1 LKGTLNMSNRPRKA
15 LKAVALFL
23 AFAIVQISVQVG
35 FAEPGS
41 SPVAAAIPQALLG
54 RLVTTNNQPILV
66 NGASAATGANIVTGV
81 TITTPDAVG
90 ATINLGALGE
100 VDLAP
105 NTTIELQ
112 FDEQTGTIRV
122 KLIRGC
128 AIVRSKKGAQGEIS
142 TEQGSAGT
150 TDKKK
155 KGILDVCFPPGASA
169 PTVGQGAAAA
179 AGAGAG
185 APAGGSTAAATS
197 AGLSTAAKVAIGA
210 GIAAVAI
217 GVPLSFRG
225 TNSSVTTPSL

>member
-66 NGASAATGANIVTGV
+66 NGAGATTGANIVTGV

-142 TEQGSAGT
+142 TEQG
-150 TDKKK
+150 
-155 KGILDVCFPPGASA
+155 ASA

-185 APAGGSTAAATS
+185 AAAGASTAAATS

-210 GIAAVAI
+210 GIAGVAI

>member
-1 LKGTLNMSNRPRKA
+1 LKGTFNMSNRPRKA
-15 LKAVALFL
+15 LKAVAVFL
-23 AFAIVQISVQVG
+23 AFAIVQISVQIG
-35 FAEPGS
+35 FAEPAG
-41 SPVAAAIPQALLG
+41 SPVPAAIPQALLG

-66 NGASAATGANIVTGV
+66 NGASASTGANIVTGV

-112 FDEQTGTIRV
+112 FDEQTGTIKV
-122 KLIRGC
+122 KLLRGC
-128 AIVRSKKGAQGEIS
+128 AIVRSRKGTQGEIT

-155 KGILDVCFPPGASA
+155 KGLLDVCFPPGASS

-185 APAGGSTAAATS
+185 ASSGVAAGTS

-210 GIAAVAI
+210 GAAAVAI